1 MFACQSECRRSRRG
15 RPRFSSLFRISI
27 SRHCRHTLHL
37 RNRKSTI
44 RGISRARVNALRRDE
59 RVARIRAQT
68 RTLARTRERAE
79 VGSATDELFW
89 EERKM
94 REILIRRRCSP
105 IEFRCASTRACTHDA
120 FRPAGRGVI
129 DRVIKHLAILLN
141 PCGGGGDEG
150 PAIFITRFNL
160 TAIASPGDR

>member
-1 MFACQSECRRSRRG
+1 
-15 RPRFSSLFRISI
+15 
-27 SRHCRHTLHL
+27 
-37 RNRKSTI
+37 
-44 RGISRARVNALRRDE
+44 
-59 RVARIRAQT
+59 
-68 RTLARTRERAE
+68 
-79 VGSATDELFW
+79 
-89 EERKM
+89 M

-105 IEFRCASTRACTHDA
+105 IEFRSASTRACTHDA

-141 PCGGGGDEG
+141 PCGGDEG